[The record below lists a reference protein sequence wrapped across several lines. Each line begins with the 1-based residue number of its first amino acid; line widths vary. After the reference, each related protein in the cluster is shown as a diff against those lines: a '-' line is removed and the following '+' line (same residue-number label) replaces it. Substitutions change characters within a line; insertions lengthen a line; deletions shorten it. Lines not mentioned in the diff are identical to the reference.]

1 MKKFRLINEK
11 VITVFLCSMITL
23 FAFSS
28 FLSNVDKEVLSNM
41 FSSVNMIE
49 EEAKEE
55 FVDSISELSKEN
67 NVTKRVIVYD
77 GMTMSELTE
86 KLNRSLKSTIAGK
99 GDIFASYSLE
109 RGVDPYLAVSIML
122 LETGCNW
129 SCSSL
134 MRRCNNVGGQ
144 KGSPSCD
151 GGSYKSYPSLDEGIK
166 GFIDNIADNY
176 YAYGL
181 TTPEAMNK
189 KYAASDMWAIK
200 VNTGGNSSHNNVEPY
215 TVTYMYKRIKLKT

>member
-1 MKKFRLINEK
+1 MEKFRLINEK

-86 KLNRSLKSTIAGK
+86 KLNRSLKSTIADK

-189 KYAASDMWAIK
+189 KYAASNVWAIK
-200 VNTGGNSSHNNVEPY
+200 VNNYISSV
-215 TVTYMYKRIKLKT
+215 KAK

>member
-49 EEAKEE
+49 EDTKEE

-77 GMTMSELTE
+77 GMTMSELAE

-99 GDIFASYSLE
+99 GDIFASDSLE

-134 MRRCNNVGGQ
+134 MRKCNNVGGQ

-200 VNTGGNSSHNNVEPY
+200 VNNYISSV
-215 TVTYMYKRIKLKT
+215 KAK

>member
-1 MKKFRLINEK
+1 MEKFRLINEK

-99 GDIFASYSLE
+99 GDVFASYSLE

-189 KYAASDMWAIK
+189 KYAASNVWAIK
-200 VNTGGNSSHNNVEPY
+200 VNNYISSV
-215 TVTYMYKRIKLKT
+215 KAK

>member
-1 MKKFRLINEK
+1 MNVFKYINEK
-11 VITVFLCSMITL
+11 VMTVFTCSMLTL

-28 FLSNVDKEVLSNM
+28 FLSNIDKDSLKNI
-41 FSSVNMIE
+41 FSSVNMTQE
-49 EEAKEE
+49 EEIIKI
-55 FVDSISELSKEN
+55 DSIAELKKEG
-67 NVTKRVIVYD
+67 NVTKKVIVYD
-77 GMTMSELTE
+77 GMTLNELTE

-99 GDIFASYSLE
+99 GDVFASYSLE

-134 MRRCNNVGGQ
+134 MRKCNNVGGQ

-151 GGSYKSYPSLDEGIK
+151 GGSYRAYPSLDEGIK

-176 YAYGL
+176 YAQPA
-181 TTPEAMNK
+181 T
-189 KYAASDMWAIK
+189 YANDIMRFVFA
-200 VNTGGNSSHNNVEPY
+200 
-215 TVTYMYKRIKLKT
+215 

>member
-144 KGSPSCD
+144 KGSPSCY

-200 VNTGGNSSHNNVEPY
+200 VNNYISSV
-215 TVTYMYKRIKLKT
+215 KAK

>member
-11 VITVFLCSMITL
+11 VMTVFLCSMITL

-28 FLSNVDKEVLSNM
+28 FLSNVDKEVLGNI
-41 FSSVNMIE
+41 FSSVGMIE

-55 FVDSISELSKEN
+55 FVDTISELSKEN

-134 MRRCNNVGGQ
+134 MRKCNNVGGQ
-144 KGSPSCD
+144 NGSPSCD

-189 KYAASDMWAIK
+189 KYAASNMWAIK
-200 VNTGGNSSHNNVEPY
+200 VNNYISSV
-215 TVTYMYKRIKLKT
+215 KAK

>member
-49 EEAKEE
+49 EETKEE

-189 KYAASDMWAIK
+189 KYAASNMWAIK
-200 VNTGGNSSHNNVEPY
+200 VNNYISSV
-215 TVTYMYKRIKLKT
+215 KAK

>member
-77 GMTMSELTE
+77 GMTMNELAE

-134 MRRCNNVGGQ
+134 MRKCNNVGGQ

-189 KYAASDMWAIK
+189 KYAASNMWAIK
-200 VNTGGNSSHNNVEPY
+200 VNNYISSV
-215 TVTYMYKRIKLKT
+215 KAK

>member
-129 SCSSL
+129 PCSSL

-189 KYAASDMWAIK
+189 KYAASNVWAIK
-200 VNTGGNSSHNNVEPY
+200 VNNYISSV
-215 TVTYMYKRIKLKT
+215 KAK

>member
-134 MRRCNNVGGQ
+134 MRRCNNVAGQ

-189 KYAASDMWAIK
+189 KYAASNMWAIK
-200 VNTGGNSSHNNVEPY
+200 VNNYISSV
-215 TVTYMYKRIKLKT
+215 KAK

>member
-1 MKKFRLINEK
+1 MEKFRLINEK

-134 MRRCNNVGGQ
+134 MRKCNNVGGQ

-189 KYAASDMWAIK
+189 KYAASNVWAIK
-200 VNTGGNSSHNNVEPY
+200 VNNYISSV
-215 TVTYMYKRIKLKT
+215 KAK

>member
-49 EEAKEE
+49 EETKEE

-77 GMTMSELTE
+77 GMTMSELAE

-134 MRRCNNVGGQ
+134 MRKCNNVGGQ

-181 TTPEAMNK
+181 TTPESMNK

-200 VNTGGNSSHNNVEPY
+200 VNNYISSV
-215 TVTYMYKRIKLKT
+215 KAK

>member
-1 MKKFRLINEK
+1 MYLNINEK
-11 VITVFLCSMITL
+11 VMTVFTCSMLTL

-28 FLSNVDKEVLSNM
+28 FLSNIDKDSLKNI
-41 FSSVNMIE
+41 FSSVNMTQE
-49 EEAKEE
+49 EEIIKI
-55 FVDSISELSKEN
+55 DSIAELKKEG
-67 NVTKRVIVYD
+67 NVTKKVIVYD
-77 GMTMSELTE
+77 GMTLNELTE

-99 GDIFASYSLE
+99 GDVFASYSLE

-134 MRRCNNVGGQ
+134 MRKCNNVGGQ

-151 GGSYKSYPSLDEGIK
+151 GGSYRAYPSLDEGIK

-189 KYAASDMWAIK
+189 KYAESNMWAIK
-200 VNTGGNSSHNNVEPY
+200 VNNYISSV
-215 TVTYMYKRIKLKT
+215 KAK

>member
-1 MKKFRLINEK
+1 MNVFKYINEK
-11 VITVFLCSMITL
+11 VMTVFTCSMLTL

-28 FLSNVDKEVLSNM
+28 FLSNIDKESLENI
-41 FSSVNMIE
+41 FSSVNMAQE
-49 EEAKEE
+49 EEIIKI
-55 FVDSISELSKEN
+55 DSIAELKKEG
-67 NVTKRVIVYD
+67 NVTKKVIVYD
-77 GMTMSELTE
+77 GMTLNELTE

-99 GDIFASYSLE
+99 GDVFASYSLE

-122 LETGCNW
+122 LEIGCNW

-134 MRRCNNVGGQ
+134 MRKCNNVGGQ

-151 GGSYKSYPSLDEGIK
+151 GGSYRAYPSLDEGIK

-189 KYAASDMWAIK
+189 KYAESNMWAIK
-200 VNTGGNSSHNNVEPY
+200 VNNYISSV
-215 TVTYMYKRIKLKT
+215 KAK

>member
-86 KLNRSLKSTIAGK
+86 KLNKSLKSTIAGK

-189 KYAASDMWAIK
+189 KYAASNMWAIK
-200 VNTGGNSSHNNVEPY
+200 VNNYISSV
-215 TVTYMYKRIKLKT
+215 KAK

>member
-1 MKKFRLINEK
+1 MEKFRLINEK

-189 KYAASDMWAIK
+189 KYAASNMWAIK
-200 VNTGGNSSHNNVEPY
+200 VNYYISSV
-215 TVTYMYKRIKLKT
+215 KAK

>member
-1 MKKFRLINEK
+1 MNVFKYINEK
-11 VITVFLCSMITL
+11 VMTVFTCSMLTL
-23 FAFSS
+23 FSFSS
-28 FLSNVDKEVLSNM
+28 FLSNIDKDSLKNI
-41 FSSVNMIE
+41 FSSVNMAQE
-49 EEAKEE
+49 EIIKI
-55 FVDSISELSKEN
+55 DSIAELKKEG
-67 NVTKRVIVYD
+67 NVTKKVIVYD
-77 GMTMSELTE
+77 GMTLNELTE

-99 GDIFASYSLE
+99 GDVFASYSLE

-134 MRRCNNVGGQ
+134 MRKCNNVGGQ

-151 GGSYKSYPSLDEGIK
+151 GGSYRAYPSLDEGIK

-189 KYAASDMWAIK
+189 KYAESNMWAIK
-200 VNTGGNSSHNNVEPY
+200 VNNYISSV
-215 TVTYMYKRIKLKT
+215 KAK

>member
-1 MKKFRLINEK
+1 MEKFRLINEK

-49 EEAKEE
+49 EDTKEE

-189 KYAASDMWAIK
+189 KYAASNMWAIK
-200 VNTGGNSSHNNVEPY
+200 VNNYISSV
-215 TVTYMYKRIKLKT
+215 KAK

>member
-55 FVDSISELSKEN
+55 FVDSISELSKEK

-77 GMTMSELTE
+77 DMTMSELTE

-99 GDIFASYSLE
+99 GDVFASYSLE

-134 MRRCNNVGGQ
+134 MRKCNNVGGQ

-200 VNTGGNSSHNNVEPY
+200 VNNYISSV
-215 TVTYMYKRIKLKT
+215 KAK

>member
-1 MKKFRLINEK
+1 MEKFRLINEK

-49 EEAKEE
+49 EETKEE

-134 MRRCNNVGGQ
+134 MRKCNNVGGQ

-200 VNTGGNSSHNNVEPY
+200 VNNYISSV
-215 TVTYMYKRIKLKT
+215 KAK

>member
-1 MKKFRLINEK
+1 MEKFRLINEK

-99 GDIFASYSLE
+99 GDIFASYSIE

-189 KYAASDMWAIK
+189 KYAASNMWAIK
-200 VNTGGNSSHNNVEPY
+200 VNNYISSV
-215 TVTYMYKRIKLKT
+215 KAK

>member
-1 MKKFRLINEK
+1 MNVFKYINEK
-11 VITVFLCSMITL
+11 VMTVFTCSMLTL

-28 FLSNVDKEVLSNM
+28 FLSNIDKESLKNI
-41 FSSVNMIE
+41 FSSVNMAE
-49 EEAKEE
+49 EEEIIKI
-55 FVDSISELSKEN
+55 DSIAELKKEG
-67 NVTKRVIVYD
+67 NVTKKVIVYD
-77 GMTMSELTE
+77 GMTLNELTE

-99 GDIFASYSLE
+99 GDVFASYSLE

-134 MRRCNNVGGQ
+134 MRKCNNVGGQ

-151 GGSYKSYPSLDEGIK
+151 GGSYRAYPSLDEGIK

-189 KYAASDMWAIK
+189 KYAESNMWAIK
-200 VNTGGNSSHNNVEPY
+200 VNNYISSV
-215 TVTYMYKRIKLKT
+215 KAK

>member
-1 MKKFRLINEK
+1 MNVFKYINEK
-11 VITVFLCSMITL
+11 VMTVFTCSMLTL

-28 FLSNVDKEVLSNM
+28 FLSNIDKESLENI
-41 FSSVNMIE
+41 FSSVNMAQE
-49 EEAKEE
+49 EEIIKI
-55 FVDSISELSKEN
+55 DSIAELKKEG
-67 NVTKRVIVYD
+67 NVTKKVIVYD
-77 GMTMSELTE
+77 GMTLNELTE

-99 GDIFASYSLE
+99 GDVFASYSLE

-189 KYAASDMWAIK
+189 KYAASNMWAIK
-200 VNTGGNSSHNNVEPY
+200 VNNYISSV
-215 TVTYMYKRIKLKT
+215 KAK

>member
-134 MRRCNNVGGQ
+134 MRKCNNVGGQ

-166 GFIDNIADNY
+166 GFIDNIADNI
-176 YAYGL
+176 AVHK
-181 TTPEAMNK
+181 T
-189 KYAASDMWAIK
+189 
-200 VNTGGNSSHNNVEPY
+200 
-215 TVTYMYKRIKLKT
+215 KRIRLKFVFLVFFIKLSPFNYFTDGIMLITSK

>member
-1 MKKFRLINEK
+1 MEKFRLINEK

-41 FSSVNMIE
+41 FSSINMIE

-189 KYAASDMWAIK
+189 KYAASNMWAIK
-200 VNTGGNSSHNNVEPY
+200 VNNYISSV
-215 TVTYMYKRIKLKT
+215 KAK

>member
-49 EEAKEE
+49 EEKKEE

-77 GMTMSELTE
+77 GMTMSELAE

-134 MRRCNNVGGQ
+134 MRKCNNVGGQ

-189 KYAASDMWAIK
+189 KYAASNMWAIK
-200 VNTGGNSSHNNVEPY
+200 VNNYISSV
-215 TVTYMYKRIKLKT
+215 KAK

>member
-77 GMTMSELTE
+77 GMTMSELAE

-134 MRRCNNVGGQ
+134 MRKCNNVGGQ

-200 VNTGGNSSHNNVEPY
+200 VNNYISSV
-215 TVTYMYKRIKLKT
+215 KAK

>member
-1 MKKFRLINEK
+1 MNVFKYINEK
-11 VITVFLCSMITL
+11 VMTVFTCSMLTL

-28 FLSNVDKEVLSNM
+28 FLSNIDKESLENI
-41 FSSVNMIE
+41 FSSVNM
-49 EEAKEE
+49 AKEKE
-55 FVDSISELSKEN
+55 IIKIDSIAELKKEG
-67 NVTKRVIVYD
+67 NVTKKVIVYD
-77 GMTMSELTE
+77 GMTLNELTE

-99 GDIFASYSLE
+99 GDVFASYSLE

-134 MRRCNNVGGQ
+134 MRKCNNVGGQ

-151 GGSYKSYPSLDEGIK
+151 GGSYRAYPSLDEGIK

-189 KYAASDMWAIK
+189 KYAESNMWAIK
-200 VNTGGNSSHNNVEPY
+200 VNNYISSV
-215 TVTYMYKRIKLKT
+215 KAK

>member
-1 MKKFRLINEK
+1 MEKFRLINEK

-99 GDIFASYSLE
+99 GDVFASYSLE

-134 MRRCNNVGGQ
+134 MRKCNNVGGQ

-200 VNTGGNSSHNNVEPY
+200 VNNYISSV
-215 TVTYMYKRIKLKT
+215 KAK

>member
-1 MKKFRLINEK
+1 VEKFRLINEK

-55 FVDSISELSKEN
+55 FVDSISELSKENNVEKIYCAPGKEN

-189 KYAASDMWAIK
+189 KYAASNMWAIK
-200 VNTGGNSSHNNVEPY
+200 VNNYISSV
-215 TVTYMYKRIKLKT
+215 KAK

>member
-11 VITVFLCSMITL
+11 VITLFLCSMITL

-200 VNTGGNSSHNNVEPY
+200 VNNYISSV
-215 TVTYMYKRIKLKT
+215 KAK

>member
-1 MKKFRLINEK
+1 MEKFRLINEK

-28 FLSNVDKEVLSNM
+28 FLSNVDKEVLGNI
-41 FSSVNMIE
+41 FSSVGMIE

-55 FVDSISELSKEN
+55 FVDTISELSKEN

-189 KYAASDMWAIK
+189 KYAASNMWAIK
-200 VNTGGNSSHNNVEPY
+200 VNNYISSV
-215 TVTYMYKRIKLKT
+215 KAK

>member
-1 MKKFRLINEK
+1 MEKFRLINEK

-200 VNTGGNSSHNNVEPY
+200 VNNYISSV
-215 TVTYMYKRIKLKT
+215 KAK

>member
-151 GGSYKSYPSLDEGIK
+151 SGSYKSYPSLDEGIK

-189 KYAASDMWAIK
+189 KYAASNMWAIK
-200 VNTGGNSSHNNVEPY
+200 VNNYISSV
-215 TVTYMYKRIKLKT
+215 KAK

>member
-134 MRRCNNVGGQ
+134 MRKCNNVGGQ

-200 VNTGGNSSHNNVEPY
+200 VNNYISSV
-215 TVTYMYKRIKLKT
+215 KAK

>member
-49 EEAKEE
+49 EETKEE

-77 GMTMSELTE
+77 GMTMSELAE

-129 SCSSL
+129 SCSSR
-134 MRRCNNVGGQ
+134 MRKCNNVGGQ

-189 KYAASDMWAIK
+189 KYAASNMWAIK
-200 VNTGGNSSHNNVEPY
+200 VNNYISSV
-215 TVTYMYKRIKLKT
+215 KAK

>member
-1 MKKFRLINEK
+1 MEKFRLINEK

-41 FSSVNMIE
+41 FSSVNMME

-189 KYAASDMWAIK
+189 KYAASNVWAIK
-200 VNTGGNSSHNNVEPY
+200 VNNYISSV
-215 TVTYMYKRIKLKT
+215 KAK